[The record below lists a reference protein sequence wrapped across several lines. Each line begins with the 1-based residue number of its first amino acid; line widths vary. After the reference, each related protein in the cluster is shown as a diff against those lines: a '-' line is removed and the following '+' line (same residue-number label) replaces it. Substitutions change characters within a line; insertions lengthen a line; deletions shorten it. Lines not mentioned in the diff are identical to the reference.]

1 MLFRRK
7 RREVPGLNTSSTA
20 DISFMLLIFFLVT
33 TSMDTDKG
41 MGAVL
46 PPLEPERQE
55 HMDIDRSKVLKVH
68 LLEGGEITVGDDS
81 TRYSMS
87 PQFRRKVKEFIVKV
101 GPSHIIDV
109 QTDGNCDY
117 DTYFSAQNEIIRSY
131 REIREAAAKQRYGKG
146 YSLCNEEQQ
155 QAIDGDFPQRIHET
169 Y

>member
-7 RREVPGLNTSSTA
+7 RREVPGLNTTSTS
-20 DISFMLLIFFLVT
+20 DISFMLLVFFLVT

-41 MGAVL
+41 MGSVL

-55 HMDIDRSKVLKVH
+55 KMDIDRSKVMTIH
-68 LLEGGEITVGDDS
+68 LLEGKEMTLGEDS
-81 TRYSMS
+81 THYTIS
-87 PQFRRKVKEFIVKV
+87 PQLRRKVKEFIVKV

-109 QTDGNCDY
+109 KADGACDY
-117 DTYFSAQNEIIRSY
+117 DTYFSVQNEIIRSY

-155 QAIDGDFPQRIHET
+155 QTIDCDYPQRIHET